1 MRVLM
6 TNAEALEKYGIVLD
20 ESLLTACLEVVFS
33 IIFFYALFRALYQWF
48 AGNGIQFPSWV
59 GKCLLIKEV
68 LPGGDCLGAEKTE
81 PV

>member
-33 IIFFYALFRALYQWF
+33 IIFF
-48 AGNGIQFPSWV
+48 
-59 GKCLLIKEV
+59 
-68 LPGGDCLGAEKTE
+68 
-81 PV
+81 